1 MPARPMMIVT
11 FAVILAASS
20 ACAPIAYR
28 SIRLEAPPRSFDV
41 VAVYPFGLDF
51 DHRYHEAYG
60 KTDNLLRALRERLG
74 DIPILGPEEFQVFVP
89 TAPPRAG
96 STLLADA
103 RARGF
108 APERVAVLRARAGRE
123 VHNLRVAIKGFRGYP
138 AEHNHLWYATY
149 HVSLELVTM
158 DGVVLARTVGEALEQ
173 RDDQADAP
181 AGEPY
186 PKLREAI
193 PLMLRDLYATAAPG
207 VRLARRSV
215 RTDIEVLDTHQRL
228 MRHPEVAPSLG
239 DLGTVE
245 RDVGEMVRYVY
256 FHDDLPASWLP
267 TLRRA
272 DEGVVVL
279 KVRGAALGSG
289 LRPGDVITAA
299 GGAPVRG
306 PASFAR
312 ALANGARDLTVLRNE
327 APLHVALA
335 PVCSNPPPVA
345 ATAAAAPGRR
355 SGAVELGGPIVADQ
369 PAVAAVDDARTGA
382 HAATVQESP

>member
-1 MPARPMMIVT
+1 MTARPMMIVT
-11 FAVILAASS
+11 FAMTLAASS

-28 SIRLEAPPRSFDV
+28 SIRPEAPPRSFDV

-60 KTDNLLRALRERLG
+60 KTDNLLRALREHVG
-74 DIPILGPEEFQVFVP
+74 DIPILGPEEFQVLVP

-103 RARGF
+103 RAHGF

-123 VHNLRVAIKGFRGYP
+123 VHNLRVLVRDFRGQPTGY
-138 AEHNHLWYATY
+138 NHAWYAIY

-158 DGVVLARTVGEALEQ
+158 DGVVLARTVGEAFEQ
-173 RDDQADAP
+173 RHDLADAP

-193 PLMLRDLYATAAPG
+193 PLMLRSLYATAAPG
-207 VRLARRSV
+207 ARLARRPV

-228 MRHPEVAPSLG
+228 MRHPEVARSLG
-239 DLGTVE
+239 DLGTVA
-245 RDVGEMVRYVY
+245 RDVGEMVHYAY
-256 FHDDLPASWLP
+256 FNDDLPASWLP

-279 KVRGAALGSG
+279 KVRGAARGSG

-299 GGAPVRG
+299 GGAPVQG

-312 ALANGARDLTVLRNE
+312 ALANGARDLTVLRHE
-327 APLHVALA
+327 APLHLALA
-335 PVCSNPPPVA
+335 PVCSSQPPVT

-355 SGAVELGGPIVADQ
+355 SGAVEHRGPLVPDQ
-369 PAVAAVDDARTGA
+369 PALAAADDARTSA
-382 HAATVQESP
+382 HAATVRERP

>member
-11 FAVILAASS
+11 FAVTLAASS
-20 ACAPIAYR
+20 GCAPIAYR

-60 KTDNLLRALRERLG
+60 KTDNLLRALREHVG
-74 DIPILGPEEFQVFVP
+74 DIPILGPEEFQVLVP

-123 VHNLRVAIKGFRGYP
+123 VHNLRVLVRDFRGQPTGY
-138 AEHNHLWYATY
+138 NHAWYAIY

-158 DGVVLARTVGEALEQ
+158 DGVVLARTLGEAFEQ
-173 RDDQADAP
+173 RDDHADAS

-193 PLMLRDLYATAAPG
+193 PLMLRELYATAAPG
-207 VRLARRSV
+207 VRLARRPV

-228 MRHPEVAPSLG
+228 MRHPEVARSLG
-239 DLGTVE
+239 DLGTVA
-245 RDVGEMVRYVY
+245 RDVGEMVHYAY
-256 FHDDLPASWLP
+256 FNDDLPASWLP
-267 TLRRA
+267 TLRRV

-289 LRPGDVITAA
+289 LRPGDVITKL
-299 GGAPVRG
+299 GGTPVATG
-306 PASFAR
+306 ADVKS
-312 ALANGARDLTVLRNE
+312 ALAK
-327 APLHVALA
+327 
-335 PVCSNPPPVA
+335 
-345 ATAAAAPGRR
+345 
-355 SGAVELGGPIVADQ
+355 
-369 PAVAAVDDARTGA
+369 VDVKKGVRLYVVSREGSRFVFLQA
-382 HAATVQESP
+382 E